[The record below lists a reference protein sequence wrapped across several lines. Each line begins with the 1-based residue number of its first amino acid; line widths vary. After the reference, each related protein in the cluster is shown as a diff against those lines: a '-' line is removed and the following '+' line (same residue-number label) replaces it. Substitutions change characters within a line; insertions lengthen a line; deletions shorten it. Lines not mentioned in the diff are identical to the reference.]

1 MVRILSRVV
10 TITRR
15 CILSSQLAYSCRK
28 DDGLLEEFKKDWMV
42 RGVGMREG
50 SMNIRVYIVLSMVIF
65 NIILLGISDNCAVVR
80 RCWYTPQGCVILWLY
95 VRILYRNFVR
105 CFMAIRI
112 VGWEV
117 YPKALLSSL
126 PTILRTLSNSTIVYY
141 ISIRLTDYYFL
152 KW

>member
-80 RCWYTPQGCVILWLY
+80 RWGCVILWLY

-126 PTILRTLSNSTIVYY
+126 PTILRTLSNSTIVYF

>member
-42 RGVGMREG
+42 CGVDMREG
-50 SMNIRVYIVLSMVIF
+50 PMNVRVYIVLSMVIF

-80 RCWYTPQGCVILWLY
+80 RWGCVILWLY
-95 VRILYRNFVR
+95 VRILYRNYVR

-126 PTILRTLSNSTIVYY
+126 PTVLRTLSNSTIVCYV
-141 ISIRLTDYYFL
+141 SIRLTDYYFL